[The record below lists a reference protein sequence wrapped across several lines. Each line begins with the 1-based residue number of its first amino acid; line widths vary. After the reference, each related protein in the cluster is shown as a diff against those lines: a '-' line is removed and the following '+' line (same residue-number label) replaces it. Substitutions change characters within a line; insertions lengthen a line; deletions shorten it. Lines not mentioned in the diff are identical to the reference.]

1 MFVRDCLRCY
11 TSDYTVVEHKFR
23 AYSGS
28 SHGRERLV
36 ERLEKLHA
44 APRHQYEVDE
54 PCAISTEELSAALQ
68 VMKAVCLMSSSLSHR
83 WINMCHS

>member
-11 TSDYTVVEHKFR
+11 TADYTVVEHKYR

-28 SHGRERLV
+28 SHGRERLG

-44 APRHQYEVDE
+44 APRHHYEVDE
-54 PCAISTEELSAALQ
+54 PCAISTEELTAALQ
-68 VMKAVCLMSSSLSHR
+68 VE
-83 WINMCHS
+83 CHV